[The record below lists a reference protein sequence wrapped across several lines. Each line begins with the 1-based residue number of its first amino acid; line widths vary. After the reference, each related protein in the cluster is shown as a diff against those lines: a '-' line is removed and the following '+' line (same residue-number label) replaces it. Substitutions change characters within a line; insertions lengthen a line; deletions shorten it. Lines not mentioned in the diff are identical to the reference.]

1 MPDLYPSA
9 KTTIAGE
16 GGVVFRDQTLHGLH
30 RMCVAAYGK
39 YPDLEVWLGMM
50 PKGVDPNRAVYRY
63 AEKMTT
69 DVFIGYL
76 WFFWKE
82 KNHERD
88 Y

>member
-1 MPDLYPSA
+1 MSDLQPTA

-39 YPDLEVWLGMM
+39 YPDVEVWAGMLRTNL
-50 PKGVDPNRAVYRY
+50 DRAVYRY
-63 AEKMTT
+63 AEKILT

-76 WFFWKE
+76 WLYWKE
-82 KNHERD
+82 
-88 Y
+88 